1 MVYLRDAAIAM
12 LSVTLFAPL
21 PSKAD
26 EKVGEAVLIK
36 TEVSGASGPMAV
48 DDPVHRDE
56 RIRTSI
62 SGLGQFTFRDGT
74 KLAVGA
80 GSSVVIDKF
89 VFDDS
94 GSVKKLTIN
103 AAKGTFRWMSGN
115 SNHSA
120 YQIVTPAGTI
130 GVRGTA
136 FDFYVGPNGTTAVVL
151 LNGAAQFCGAG
162 GCRNLRAQCDCVVAK
177 RNGEISDP
185 RRVNRD
191 ILKTLGNQRALPF
204 LSGDQTLSGRMAFAG
219 GGDCGLST
227 AMRDRP
233 NGTSPHSDPAHSPAP
248 SSPDTP
254 SSPSTP
260 STPQSPRAEAPAAPG
275 PQQTPST
282 PDVASPPST
291 PDRPDK
297 HDDHDDDHD
306 HHHDH
311 HWGDHSWG
319 NGDSNG
325 QGNDHGDNDGGHHHR

>member
-1 MVYLRDAAIAM
+1 MLCPRDAAIAVLGVM
-12 LSVTLFAPL
+12 LLAPS
-21 PSKAD
+21 PSSAA

-36 TEVSGASGPMAV
+36 TEVSGASGPLAV

-56 RIRTSI
+56 QIRTSI

-94 GSVKKLTIN
+94 GAVKKLTIN

-136 FDFYVGPNGTTAVVL
+136 VDFYVGSNGTTAVVL

-162 GCRNLRAQCDCVVAK
+162 GCRQLKAQCDCVVAK

-191 ILKTLGNQRALPF
+191 ILKTLGNQKALPF
-204 LSGDQTLSGRMAFAG
+204 LSGDQSLSGRMAFAG

-233 NGTSPHSDPAHSPAP
+233 NGISPRSAPANNP
-248 SSPDTP
+248 
-254 SSPSTP
+254 SPSTP
-260 STPQSPRAEAPAAPG
+260 DTPASPRAEAPAAPSA
-275 PQQTPST
+275 PATPSA
-282 PDVASPPST
+282 PNVSNPPSA
-291 PDRPDK
+291 PDPGKPHEHDDDGK
-297 HDDHDDDHD
+297 HHGHHDHHGDHDDNDDHDDGDQNSDHD
-306 HHHDH
+306 GDRGNHD
-311 HWGDHSWG
+311 G
-319 NGDSNG
+319 
-325 QGNDHGDNDGGHHHR
+325 GGHHHR